1 MLQTILLFTSL
12 VSFFR
17 LLMWYFNQLIGY
29 LNRQIVHF
37 LDIFS
42 LVKKSIC
49 TKRQE
54 CMAVLRIRVSSK
66 HDDYQL
72 GFSGFDILEHC
83 QPLSSLHAE
92 IQYAHILIQAPDT
105 LNGLDRIATFPDNI
119 NSSLLHQHFFHSV
132 GEHSVIVDNKGFE
145 HDDYVSFSNQNRSKD
160 QQDHH
165 RSYKAEFTWL
175 LICNRG
181 LKT

>member
-1 MLQTILLFTSL
+1 
-12 VSFFR
+12 
-17 LLMWYFNQLIGY
+17 
-29 LNRQIVHF
+29 
-37 LDIFS
+37 
-42 LVKKSIC
+42 
-49 TKRQE
+49 
-54 CMAVLRIRVSSK
+54 MAVLRIRVSSK

>member
-1 MLQTILLFTSL
+1 LS
-12 VSFFR
+12 
-17 LLMWYFNQLIGY
+17 
-29 LNRQIVHF
+29 
-37 LDIFS
+37 
-42 LVKKSIC
+42 KKGIC
-49 TKRQE
+49 AKRQE
-54 CMAVLRIRVSSK
+54 CMVVLRIRVRNK